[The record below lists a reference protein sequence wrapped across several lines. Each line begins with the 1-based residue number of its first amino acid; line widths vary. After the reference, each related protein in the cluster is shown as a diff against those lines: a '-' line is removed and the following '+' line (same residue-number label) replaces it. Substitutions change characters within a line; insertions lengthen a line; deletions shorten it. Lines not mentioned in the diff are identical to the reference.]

1 VSFSSRLSSIDAQLL
16 DSLER
21 AFERHAGASDHI
33 DVAKLQQAL
42 GLRSEYLA
50 ARVLRNFDRSRDGL
64 IDREEFL
71 RGVRELLLGSD
82 RDKLMFAFRLHDED
96 GDGFIGQLELLRMIA
111 ISLAEDEVQTRAS
124 QPPERLTHMLLAMAD
139 KDLDGKLSFE
149 ELEAAVRGHPQLLA
163 QMTRS
168 EALWIAPNE
177 DLLAR
182 LDRAPEGRAAQL
194 LRRLDNQR
202 AELAFLLLF
211 VLAHAANFV
220 TALRGEQAANPLMQF
235 GRACGACLKLDGALI
250 LVPVMRRLLTWVRST
265 PLARLIPVDE
275 AVGFHRL
282 VGHSMLGFGLAHS
295 VAFVVSYASGHASV
309 PITRLFVHTQRGATG
324 LLLLLVLGMMWV
336 FALSWIRRSE
346 RFELFYFSHLLYAV
360 WFVLALIHAPS
371 LLVWA
376 ALPLLGWVLEL
387 FWRARR
393 RARGSVILS
402 AQALRSGVTRLE
414 LERPPQFAQR
424 AGDHVFLRIPA
435 IARHEWHP
443 FTISSAPESAAL
455 RIHVR
460 SLGNWTA
467 ALRHLVEQ
475 REAEGSVDPLAVQID
490 GPYGSPSTH
499 IFESRHAVLIG
510 AGIGATPF
518 ASVLESL
525 VRRANVLHEQPP
537 EVRKLHFFWLNRDQ
551 YSFEWFAALLA
562 ELETVDERNLLD
574 VHMYMTGGRGG
585 ATAAGLEV
593 ARGVLHAAA
602 QRDIVTGL
610 KTLTHMGHPDWEA
623 VLSGIAAQHAPEPVD
638 VYFCG
643 PQGLA
648 RKLQPICAR
657 LQMRF
662 REERF

>member
-1 VSFSSRLSSIDAQLL
+1 MSSVDAQLL

-21 AFERHAGASDHI
+21 AFERHAGAGDHI
-33 DVAKLQQAL
+33 DVTKLQQAL

-50 ARVLRNFDRSRDGL
+50 RRVLRNFDRGGDGL

-71 RGVRELLLGSD
+71 HGVRGLLLGSD

-124 QPPERLTHMLLAMAD
+124 QPPERLAHMLLAMAD
-139 KDLDGKLSFE
+139 KNLDGKLSFE
-149 ELEAAVRGHPQLLA
+149 EFEAAVRANPQLLA

-182 LDRAPEGRAAQL
+182 LDRAPLGRAVEL

-202 AELAFLLLF
+202 WELAFLVLF
-211 VLAHAANFV
+211 VLANAAIFAA
-220 TALRGEQAANPLMQF
+220 ALLGERGGQAASPWMQL
-235 GRACGACLKLDGALI
+235 GRACGACLNLDGALI
-250 LVPVMRRLLTWVRST
+250 LLPVMRRVLTFLRST
-265 PLARLIPVDE
+265 PLARVIPVDE
-275 AVGFHRL
+275 ALGFHRL
-282 VGHSMLGFGLAHS
+282 VGHSMLGFGLAHGL
-295 VAFVVSYASGHASV
+295 AFVVSYASGHASA
-309 PITRLFVHTQRGATG
+309 PITRLFLHTQRGASG
-324 LLLLLVLGMMWV
+324 LLLLLVLSTMWV
-336 FALSWIRRSE
+336 FALSPIRRSR

-360 WFVLALIHAPS
+360 WFVLALVHAPS
-371 LLVWA
+371 FLLWA
-376 ALPLLGWVLEL
+376 ALPLLGWALES

-393 RARGSVILS
+393 RARKSTILT

-414 LERPPQFAQR
+414 LERPPEFAQR
-424 AGDHVFLRIPA
+424 AGDYSFLRIPA

-443 FTISSAPESAAL
+443 FTISSAPENATL
-455 RIHVR
+455 HVHVR

-467 ALRHLVEQ
+467 ALRRLVER
-475 REAEGSVDPLAVQID
+475 READASVEPLAVQID
-490 GPYGSPSTH
+490 GPHGAPSTH
-499 IFESRHAVLIG
+499 IFESRYAVLIG
-510 AGIGATPF
+510 AGIGVTPF
-518 ASVLESL
+518 ASVLESV
-525 VRRANVLHEQPP
+525 VRRANLLHEQPSALQ
-537 EVRKLHFFWLNRDQ
+537 KIHFFWLNRDQ

-562 ELETVDERNLLD
+562 ELETLDDRNLLD
-574 VHMYMTGGRGG
+574 VHMCMTGGRGG

-593 ARGVLHAAA
+593 ARGVLHAVV

-610 KTLTHMGHPDWEA
+610 KTLTHMGHPDWA
-623 VLSGIAAQHAPEPVD
+623 VVLAGIAAQHAPEAVD

-648 RKLQPICAR
+648 RKLQRICAR
-657 LQMRF
+657 LHMRF